1 MSMSE
6 SESFTEQVSRV
17 RMMAEDDG
25 ETWDLSDNDKAAL
38 RAVLAKLAEPVGGA
52 SQELDEKLS
61 QAQLVLRDGYH
72 DDLSRAIA
80 NTRNLLTLTPP
91 SELFAALEGLY
102 ALVRGECPSLLE
114 DNIDASRAQVALD
127 RYRSIVGGASPA
139 PGWQDDYK
147 ALYHELLY
155 EVVKKHPGES
165 RHQTAKRY
173 IREHE
178 TPSDHQAK
186 AAGVSPPPEVE

>member
-1 MSMSE
+1 MRALFCEEGMSMSE

-38 RAVLAKLAEPVGGA
+38 RAVLAKLAEP
-52 SQELDEKLS
+52 
-61 QAQLVLRDGYH
+61 
-72 DDLSRAIA
+72 
-80 NTRNLLTLTPP
+80 
-91 SELFAALEGLY
+91 
-102 ALVRGECPSLLE
+102 
-114 DNIDASRAQVALD
+114 
-127 RYRSIVGGASPA
+127 VGGASPA

-186 AAGVSPPPEVE
+186 AAGVSPPPETGR